1 MLPFFSRICALT
13 HHFLQKN
20 IRTVFKFFVH
30 LRPFYDIINIKHE
43 DMKIFQKGCSNTMTY
58 DVIIIGGGPA
68 GLGAALYCLRGGMKT
83 LLIEK
88 LFCGG
93 QAATTYEVE
102 NYLGF
107 AEPIS
112 GPELV
117 MNMEKHVK
125 RFGAEIINQD
135 VQELNLD
142 GAEKKIVCANDTY
155 MAKAVILC
163 TGATPRTLGLPN
175 EDALRGSGVSYCATC
190 DGAFYRGKSVA
201 VVGGGDTALE
211 DALFLANFCKEVYLI
226 HRRDAYRAAK
236 ILVDKVEQSEKIKRI
251 SDSVV
256 TSINTNAEQIVER
269 VTLENVKTKESST
282 LPVSGL
288 FVAVGTIAENKLFKD
303 KVACDENGYILT
315 DESMRTSV
323 EGVFAAGDIR
333 KKPLRQIITAASD
346 GAIAA
351 NAAIDYIMTK

>member
-1 MLPFFSRICALT
+1 M
-13 HHFLQKN
+13 
-20 IRTVFKFFVH
+20 
-30 LRPFYDIINIKHE
+30 
-43 DMKIFQKGCSNTMTY
+43 Y
-58 DVIIIGGGPA
+58 DVVIIGGGPA

-83 LLIEK
+83 LLVEK

-107 AEPIS
+107 AEPVS

-117 MNMEKHVK
+117 MNMEKHV
-125 RFGAEIINQD
+125 RHFGAEIVNQD
-135 VQELNLD
+135 VQELILD
-142 GAEKKIVCANDTY
+142 GAEKKIVCARETY
-155 MAKAVILC
+155 TAKAVILC

-211 DALFLANFCKEVYLI
+211 DALFLSNFCKEVYLI

-236 ILVDKVEQSEKIKRI
+236 ILVDKLEQNEKIKRI
-251 SDSVV
+251 NDSVV
-256 TSINTNAEQIVER
+256 TGINTNADQVVES
-269 VTLENVKTKESST
+269 VTVENVKTQESST
-282 LPVSGL
+282 LPISGL
-288 FVAVGTIAENKLFKD
+288 FVAVGTIAENRLFKD
-303 KVACDENGYILT
+303 KVACDENGYVLT

-333 KKPLRQIITAASD
+333 KKPLRQIITAAAD
-346 GAIAA
+346 GAVAA
-351 NAAIDYIMTK
+351 NAAIDYIMKTK